1 MSVLRID
8 SSARMDGSNS
18 RVLTQYLVDQL
29 TAVNNTEKS
38 ELINSAYVKQ
48 DSINVVQRDVAQQL
62 LPQINAQ
69 DLVDL
74 HGSNVSDRDSLQ
86 QHISLSNELVAELM
100 ATDDLVIGAPIYN
113 FSVPAVLK
121 QWIDYVCR
129 AGVTFKY
136 GDNGPVGLTG
146 IKRAFIVT
154 AAGGVP
160 VGGSMDFASGY
171 LEQIC
176 RFIGVE
182 DVIHIDASG
191 SKRTPE
197 LIVTQGKRQ
206 IDEALSAA

>member
-8 SSARMDGSNS
+8 SSARIDGSNS
-18 RVLTQYLVDQL
+18 RVLTQYLVEQL
-29 TAVNNTEKS
+29 TAGNEAGNTEFGS
-38 ELINSAYVKQ
+38 Q
-48 DSINVVQRDVAQQL
+48 DYINVVQRDVAQQL

-74 HGSNVSDRDSLQ
+74 HGSNISERESLQ
-86 QHISLSNELVAELM
+86 QHISLSNELVTELM
-100 ATDDLVIGAPIYN
+100 AADDLVIGAPIYN

-160 VGGSMDFASGY
+160 VGSSMDFASGY
-171 LEQIC
+171 LEQVC

-182 DVIHIDASG
+182 EVIHIDASG
-191 SKRTPE
+191 SKREPD
-197 LIVTQGKRQ
+197 LIVSQGKRQ
-206 IDEALSAA
+206 IDDALAAA